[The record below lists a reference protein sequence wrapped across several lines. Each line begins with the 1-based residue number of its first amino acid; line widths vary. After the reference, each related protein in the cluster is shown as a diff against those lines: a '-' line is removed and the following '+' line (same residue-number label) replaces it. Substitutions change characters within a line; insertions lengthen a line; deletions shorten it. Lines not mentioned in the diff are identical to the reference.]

1 MGRDATKAAGNPWYQ
16 ARKKAAE
23 YDDRLC
29 SRESAAEQLG
39 MSVSSLA
46 DAELGNTKFM
56 PVDKAVLMADRY
68 NAPWLLNH
76 YCLNECPIGCR
87 HSLSDEVVGIDRVT
101 VKLLK
106 SLKTEQLGEVKDTLL
121 DIAAD
126 GKITEDEKP
135 ALQEVLTYLDDL
147 AKTVSELKT
156 IGEMALNEDGDAHG
170 SKYQETGITR
180 YDTARRNNEDMAEAL
195 RMAASA
201 KEDHD
206 RMIHLRGVLSQLAWR
221 AAEANCASEE
231 ERPRKMQSV
240 LGELLSAARMQGL
253 IRDEGGDFK

>member
-106 SLKTEQLGEVKDTLL
+106 SLKTEKLGDVKDTLL

-135 ALQEVLTYLDDL
+135 ALQEVLAYQTELQGFFQESRNPIWQPYRQAAEGDSDIR
-147 AKTVSELKT
+147 KWGDFDFGRFSELELRMYSLIK
-156 IGEMALNEDGDAHG
+156 A
-170 SKYQETGITR
+170 GIATKSELDEA
-180 YDTARRNNEDMAEAL
+180 YTLDEAL
-195 RMAASA
+195 KLYALYSM
-201 KEDHD
+201 D
-206 RMIHLRGVLSQLAWR
+206 RDIERFQ
-221 AAEANCASEE
+221 AEE
-231 ERPRKMQSV
+231 MQAEM
-240 LGELLSAARMQGL
+240 GR
-253 IRDEGGDFK
+253 

>member
-106 SLKTEQLGEVKDTLL
+106 SLKTEKLGDVKDTLL

-135 ALQEVLTYLDDL
+135 ALQEVLAYLDDL

-170 SKYQETGITR
+170 SKYPVIAFSSPTHPILHSRSCLMRPIKSTSTESISS
-180 YDTARRNNEDMAEAL
+180 AS
-195 RMAASA
+195 RM
-201 KEDHD
+201 EE
-206 RMIHLRGVLSQLAWR
+206 LA
-221 AAEANCASEE
+221 
-231 ERPRKMQSV
+231 
-240 LGELLSAARMQGL
+240 
-253 IRDEGGDFK
+253 